1 MLEFGDKIKQ
11 LREAKGMT
19 QQAMA
24 EQLHVT
30 RQAVS
35 RWECGARLPDLHTT
49 KKIAEL
55 LEVSIDELMTDEGE
69 EKIEDNSVGQSFVG
83 TVSLE
88 KEPELSGR
96 KQLDLNEKSGN
107 TVQIILY
114 AAITS
119 FLCLIWII
127 RSYAFIDIFLTNSM
141 KSFYGMLTMLY
152 IGTQLLIM
160 VVVVIG
166 LVLSVKKCLKPEMI
180 GYLMALPYFFDTV
193 SWLVSYIYLLVTEK
207 DLKYIEMDRVS
218 ISIMVCWGIVS
229 CIIKFFKGSNRLYW
243 GVCLI
248 GILDIIQII
257 YDETR
262 VMVTWMTGV
271 IIVEEIATTVL
282 LLYHAYVVHKERRV
296 VCKAEEDI
304 SV

>member
-55 LEVSIDELMTDEGE
+55 LEVSIDELMADERE
-69 EKIEDNSVGQSFVG
+69 EVFAENSVEQPLAG

-88 KEPELSGR
+88 KEPTLSGG
-96 KQLDLNEKSGN
+96 KQQSLNKKSGDK
-107 TVQIILY
+107 VQIILY
-114 AAITS
+114 AVMTS
-119 FLCLIWII
+119 FLGLIWIV
-127 RSYAFIDIFLTNSM
+127 RSCAFIYSYFTNSM
-141 KSFYGMLTMLY
+141 KTLYGLLTILY
-152 IGTQLLIM
+152 ISTQLFIT
-160 VVVVIG
+160 VVVAIG
-166 LVLSVKKCLKPEMI
+166 LVLSIKKRLKSKTI
-180 GYLMALPYFFDTV
+180 GYLMALPYFFETI
-193 SWLVSYIYLLVTEK
+193 SWLVSYIYLGAIMDGT
-207 DLKYIEMDRVS
+207 IELEM
-218 ISIMVCWGIVS
+218 ISITITVCLCIMS
-229 CIIKFFKGSNRLYW
+229 CIIKFFRGSNRLYW

-257 YDETR
+257 YTEIS
-262 VMVTWMTGV
+262 VMVTWMTGFLT
-271 IIVEEIATTVL
+271 IEEMATTVL
-282 LLYHAYVVHKERRV
+282 LLYHAYVIHKQR
-296 VCKAEEDI
+296 KL
-304 SV
+304 